1 MLVITSLKCFE
12 TGSIDSAVPS
22 LAAEKVVTANRQG
35 LNFTNKAIEFKK
47 PNNFNASNYYDY

>member
-1 MLVITSLKCFE
+1 
-12 TGSIDSAVPS
+12 
-22 LAAEKVVTANRQG
+22 VVTANRQG